1 MDMNAAVENR
11 ATDEIEIDL
20 FAELQL
26 FKQLIR
32 KNWLWISLLSILG
45 AGAGYYYASI
55 QKPQYSAKYTFS
67 VKLSEMSGV
76 SAMSGLAS
84 LIGGGSGGADPY
96 AKIIALAGSEKIV
109 GKALYN
115 VAEVGGKK
123 EMLINHFIQ
132 LEGLQQQWSKDSTL
146 QKVKFKPI
154 LYSIERLSYGERKAL
169 FAILGQIVGEED
181 AIAKGVLS
189 REYDKKTGLINL
201 TVTHWDEE
209 FSIAL
214 SRSIYQELIDFY
226 TYDSFD
232 NMSLNVRN
240 VKNKVDSIRNALYAT
255 QMAAAKKSDQA
266 LGLIMREDQ
275 VEQKSLNIKE
285 QMLIAMLGEAQKNYE
300 TLSMM
305 QRSSKPDFT
314 LIREPFSP
322 LTPKLKSK
330 ILFSIGPLFLIAFGS
345 IAFLRIRL
353 LMKSYFSPRLS
364 HA

>member
-45 AGAGYYYASI
+45 SGAGYYYASI
-55 QKPQYSAKYTFS
+55 QKPQYSAKYNFS

-96 AKIIALAGSEKIV
+96 AKIIALAGSEKII
-109 GKALYN
+109 GKALFN
-115 VAEVGGKK
+115 VTEVDGKK
-123 EMLINHFIQ
+123 DMLINHFIR
-132 LEGLQQQWSKDSTL
+132 LEGMQQKWSKDSTL

-169 FAILGQIVGEED
+169 FAILGQIVGGEE
-181 AIAKGVLS
+181 ATAQGVLA

-209 FSIAL
+209 FAIAL

-240 VKNKVDSIRNALYAT
+240 VKNKVDSIRSALYAT

-266 LGLIMREDQ
+266 LGLILREDQ
-275 VEQKSLNIKE
+275 VAQKSLNIKE

-300 TLSMM
+300 TLTMM

-322 LTPKLKSK
+322 LTPKVKNK
-330 ILFSIGPLFLIAFGS
+330 ILFSIGPLILIAFGS
-345 IAFLRIRL
+345 VAFLRIRL
-353 LMKSYFSPRLS
+353 LMKSFFRPKIS
-364 HA
+364 HE

>member
-1 MDMNAAVENR
+1 MNAVVENR
-11 ATDEIEIDL
+11 ESDEIEIDL

-32 KNWLWISLLSILG
+32 KNWVWIAVLSIVG
-45 AGAGYYYASI
+45 AGAGYYYASK
-55 QKPQYSAKYTFS
+55 QKPQYTAKHLFS
-67 VKLSEMSGV
+67 VKLSEMSG
-76 SAMSGLAS
+76 AGAISGLAS
-84 LIGGGSGGADPY
+84 LIGGGGGGADPY
-96 AKIIALAGSEKIV
+96 AKIIALAGSEKIT

-115 VAEVGGKK
+115 VTEVGGKK

-132 LEGLQQQWSKDSTL
+132 LEEFQQKWSKDSTL
-146 QKVKFKPI
+146 QKVKFKPA
-154 LYSIERLSYGERKAL
+154 LYSIERLNYGERKAL
-169 FAILGQIVGEED
+169 FAILGQIVEGED
-181 AIAKGVLS
+181 ASAAGILV

-201 TVTHWDEE
+201 SVTHWNEE
-209 FSIAL
+209 FAIAL

-285 QMLIAMLGEAQKNYE
+285 QMLIVMLGEAQKNYE

-314 LIREPFSP
+314 LISEPFSP
-322 LTPKLKSK
+322 IKPKLKSK
-330 ILFSIGPLFLIAFGS
+330 ILFSIGPLFFIALGS
-345 IAFLRIRL
+345 IALLRIRL
-353 LMKSYFSPRLS
+353 LMKSFLSPKKNYE
-364 HA
+364 

>member
-1 MDMNAAVENR
+1 MNAAVENR

-55 QKPQYSAKYTFS
+55 QKPQYSAKYNFS

-109 GKALYN
+109 GKALFN
-115 VAEVGGKK
+115 VTEVDGKK
-123 EMLINHFIQ
+123 EMLINHFIR
-132 LEGLQQQWSKDSTL
+132 LEKLKQKWEKDSTL
-146 QKVKFKPI
+146 QKVDKFKPD
-154 LYSIERLSYGERKAL
+154 LYSIEHLNYGERKAL
-169 FAILGQIVGEED
+169 FAILSQIVGGED
-181 AIAKGVLS
+181 ATSQGVLA

-201 TVTHWDEE
+201 TVNHWNEE
-209 FSIAL
+209 FAIAL
-214 SRSIYQELIDFY
+214 SRSIYQELVEFY

-345 IAFLRIRL
+345 LAFLRIHL
-353 LMKSYFSPRLS
+353 LMKSFFSPRMS

>member
-55 QKPQYSAKYTFS
+55 QKPQYSAKYNFS

-96 AKIIALAGSEKIV
+96 AKIIALAGSEKII

-132 LEGLQQQWSKDSTL
+132 LEGLAQNWSKDSTL
-146 QKVKFKPI
+146 QKVKFKPA
-154 LYSIERLSYGERKAL
+154 LYSIERLNYGERKAL
-169 FAILGQIVGEED
+169 FAILGQIVGGED
-181 AIAKGVLS
+181 ATAQGVLA
-189 REYDKKTGLINL
+189 REYDKKLALLILLSPIGMRNL
-201 TVTHWDEE
+201 
-209 FSIAL
+209 
-214 SRSIYQELIDFY
+214 
-226 TYDSFD
+226 
-232 NMSLNVRN
+232 
-240 VKNKVDSIRNALYAT
+240 
-255 QMAAAKKSDQA
+255 
-266 LGLIMREDQ
+266 
-275 VEQKSLNIKE
+275 
-285 QMLIAMLGEAQKNYE
+285 
-300 TLSMM
+300 
-305 QRSSKPDFT
+305 P
-314 LIREPFSP
+314 
-322 LTPKLKSK
+322 
-330 ILFSIGPLFLIAFGS
+330 
-345 IAFLRIRL
+345 
-353 LMKSYFSPRLS
+353 
-364 HA
+364 